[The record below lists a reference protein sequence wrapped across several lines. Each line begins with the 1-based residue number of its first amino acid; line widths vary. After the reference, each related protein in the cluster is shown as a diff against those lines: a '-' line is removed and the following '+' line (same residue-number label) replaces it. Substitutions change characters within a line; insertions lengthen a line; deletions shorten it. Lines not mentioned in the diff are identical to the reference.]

1 MNAFGS
7 IICNS
12 QKQGPTQVSFSH
24 EWLQERCSFQTV
36 EDAQMERSQRLDKE
50 DRPQGMTLSEDTSHT
65 HWTTHEGGKETV
77 LIRGRGGGDPRG
89 KHRDPGDGDK

>member
-1 MNAFGS
+1 MEQECECFWKHYF
-7 IICNS
+7 NS

-36 EDAQMERSQRLDKE
+36 EDAQTERIQRPDKE

-65 HWTTHEGGKETV
+65 HWTTHEGGKETAHQ
-77 LIRGRGGGDPRG
+77 G
-89 KHRDPGDGDK
+89 